1 MSENIID
8 IQDRVLPV
16 RVHDKK
22 TGIAYELDFSRESV
36 RAAESRGFETGDIAK
51 YPASKIPEFFYYA
64 FRKNHKNVARSQTD
78 SLLERMGGMTTPML
92 ATHSNRR
99 FSCKGIFCVSGR
111 FFGAD
116 FGFHD
121 GSVDSDDIFIAM
133 GFCFLHGI

>member
-8 IQDRVLPV
+8 IQDRVQPV

-78 SLLERMGGMTTPML
+78 SLLERMGGMTTSML
-92 ATHSNRR
+92 ERLIQLYNQAALTHLL
-99 FSCKGIFCVSGR
+99 VSEED
-111 FFGAD
+111 AAKNAE
-116 FGFHD
+116 
-121 GSVDSDDIFIAM
+121 VTVE
-133 GFCFLHGI
+133 L

>member
-1 MSENIID
+1 MSEIIID
-8 IQDRVLPV
+8 SQERVQTV

-92 ATHSNRR
+92 ERLIQLYNQAALTHLL
-99 FSCKGIFCVSGR
+99 VSEED
-111 FFGAD
+111 AAKNAE
-116 FGFHD
+116 
-121 GSVDSDDIFIAM
+121 VTVE
-133 GFCFLHGI
+133 L